1 MILKRMAIL
10 VLLDFLVK
18 HIDEDS
24 ALFLLSIADQFN
36 AGALRVNMLIL
47 L

>member
-1 MILKRMAIL
+1 MYFQVDCLKQISEDA
-10 VLLDFLVK
+10 LVK

-36 AGALRVNMLIL
+36 AGALRVNNK
-47 L
+47 